1 MWCELRWLARKV
13 RNNSLAMI
21 GTVAIVAVLG
31 WWIGFFDPE
40 TCSPGAQLEGWT
52 SCQSIAEQRNL
63 ALIALLAILLVA
75 VLAALANKLRRARQR
90 SSEFLG

>member
-1 MWCELRWLARKV
+1 M

-21 GTVAIVAVLG
+21 GTVAVVAVLG

-40 TCSPGAQLEGWT
+40 TCSPDAQMSGWT

-63 ALIALLAILLVA
+63 ALIALLAVLVVTLSA
-75 VLAALANKLRRARQR
+75 GLVGRIRRAKRNR
-90 SSEFLG
+90 TESLGQDLG

>member
-1 MWCELRWLARKV
+1 M

-21 GTVAIVAVLG
+21 GTVAVVAVLG

-40 TCSPGAQLEGWT
+40 TCSPDAQLSGWT

-63 ALIALLAILLVA
+63 ALLALIA
-75 VLAALANKLRRARQR
+75 VLAVALTSGLVGKIRRNRLRP
-90 SSEFLG
+90 SDSLGQDLG